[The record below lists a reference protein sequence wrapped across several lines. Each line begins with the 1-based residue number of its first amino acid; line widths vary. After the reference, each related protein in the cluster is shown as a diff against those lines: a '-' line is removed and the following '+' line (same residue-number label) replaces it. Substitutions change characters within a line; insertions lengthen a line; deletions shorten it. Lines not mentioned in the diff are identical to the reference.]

1 MPTTQWIPSELI
13 DERQPTLR
21 DTRSDWIVTGE
32 DGEPALSD
40 GDDGIVKSLG
50 DNDVVNFCS
59 CTIFGT
65 GVLELKSPDQ
75 WTVDHGM
82 PREASKV
89 CATNIFDIDTGANSL
104 NEFVEGIIE
113 QRTER
118 GEEELIPDGTRFP
131 ITRTPMTCR
140 IALIEP
146 KDRSHWLP
154 HPIADRALDDR
165 VAEPAY
171 NPALR

>member
-1 MPTTQWIPSELI
+1 MPMTQWIPSELI
-13 DERQPTLR
+13 DERQPPLR
-21 DTRSDWIVTGE
+21 DTPSDWIVTGE

-40 GDDGIVKSLG
+40 GDDGIAKPLS

-118 GEEELIPDGTRFP
+118 GEEELIPDEYEVSYYTYSDDMPHRF
-131 ITRTPMTCR
+131 
-140 IALIEP
+140 
-146 KDRSHWLP
+146 
-154 HPIADRALDDR
+154 DRAKR
-165 VAEPAY
+165 SF
-171 NPALR
+171 ALAVPDNR